1 MLLARTVVVALVV
14 LGASAVPAAAV
25 QPGPNGKIVFAS
37 GRSDGI
43 SAPFTDAT
51 AQLWIV
57 GKPGGTPTRVTLNA
71 AIQHRHPSWSPDRTK
86 IAYAAGPPADYDIYV
101 LDLTKPASGTN
112 PRDITQNPG
121 ISDDRPSWSP
131 DGTKI
136 AYASGLATIRNIY
149 VQNANG
155 PQITPITNTA
165 ANMNADKPSWSPDSK
180 TLYYSQDVDP
190 LATVSNDIYRAPADG
205 SQTAGTPVITG
216 ATDDYQP
223 AVSPDGQDLCF
234 TRGPF
239 GTTSATVQRSAITG
253 GIVTPI
259 ANTGTGDYNCV
270 WSPDRTK
277 IAYVSGTFGNGA
289 LVMKNS
295 DGTGVASPVVNDVP
309 MRFDGNPDWAPNPSP
324 TCQDGAVSTPFG
336 TAASVP
342 LGCTDPAPEN
352 DPTTTT
358 IVAGPAHGTLGAV
371 QTGDPARVTYTPTPG
386 FSGSDRFT
394 FRANDGTS
402 DSNVATARV
411 TVRPRPDTT
420 PATISSFAVSPGRW
434 RLGSLLPRFSR
445 APVGTTISFRLSEA
459 ATVTLSFAQVSTGR
473 RVGRR
478 CVAPTR
484 ANRRRSRCTRY
495 VGKGSLKRRAKRGRN
510 RVRFQGRLTR
520 TRRLGLGRHRVTI
533 GATDGAGNRSR
544 ARTAFFTIVRR

>member
-101 LDLTKPASGTN
+101 LDLTEPASGTN

-131 DGTKI
+131 DGTRI
-136 AYASGLATIRNIY
+136 AYASGPATIGDIY

-277 IAYVSGTFGNGA
+277 IAYVSGTFGNG
-289 LVMKNS
+289 
-295 DGTGVASPVVNDVP
+295 GTGDEELRRHRRRQPGGQ
-309 MRFDGNPDWAPNPSP
+309 RR
-324 TCQDGAVSTPFG
+324 
-336 TAASVP
+336 
-342 LGCTDPAPEN
+342 
-352 DPTTTT
+352 
-358 IVAGPAHGTLGAV
+358 AHALRRQPRLGAQPV
-371 QTGDPARVTYTPTPG
+371 ADLPGRSGVDAVRHGGLRPARLYGPG
-386 FSGSDRFT
+386 PRE
-394 FRANDGTS
+394 
-402 DSNVATARV
+402 
-411 TVRPRPDTT
+411 RPDDDHHRRRAGARD
-420 PATISSFAVSPGRW
+420 PRGGADGRPGAGDLHPDAGL
-434 RLGSLLPRFSR
+434 LGQRPVHVPGQRRHLGLERARRRGSR
-445 APVGTTISFRLSEA
+445 SAPG
-459 ATVTLSFAQVSTGR
+459 
-473 RVGRR
+473 
-478 CVAPTR
+478 PTR
-484 ANRRRSRCTRY
+484 PRRRSPRSRCRPAA
-495 VGKGSLKRRAKRGRN
+495 GASGRCCRGSRGR
-510 RVRFQGRLTR
+510 RS
-520 TRRLGLGRHRVTI
+520 
-533 GATDGAGNRSR
+533 APRSR
-544 ARTAFFTIVRR
+544 SASARRRPSR